1 MFLETDAPVRFPIL
15 LRNRLDN
22 RFCHIINHFICHAW
36 VDTDP
41 EGIIQ
46 DKLCCFQTA
55 GDAVGVCIAEL
66 IETRVFNDIAAEQ
79 ETGLNLM
86 IFDITRHI
94 ISIQAAFRLNA
105 DQEAEPGGLAVC
117 SRLGQDQ
124 LILIRLQCRMETF
137 PVMSTCFNKGGE
149 LFELLAADS
158 SLHIRH
164 LQVISKV
171 AVHIFVV
178 IALRKLTKLTVKTM
192 TAEVIM
198 TGRANAVA
206 APIAIRKNQTVEQ
219 RIVCIHATTLAHGH
233 VVRRIEA
240 AGADIA
246 PSAGITG
253 LSHR

>member
-1 MFLETDAPVRFPIL
+1 MQPARAGSTYPDKVPVPHG
-15 LRNRLDN
+15 DVPSYKS
-22 RFCHIINHFICHAW
+22 A
-36 VDTDP
+36 
-41 EGIIQ
+41 
-46 DKLCCFQTA
+46 CF
-55 GDAVGVCIAEL
+55 D
-66 IETRVFNDIAAEQ
+66 
-79 ETGLNLM
+79 
-86 IFDITRHI
+86 
-94 ISIQAAFRLNA
+94 
-105 DQEAEPGGLAVC
+105 
-117 SRLGQDQ
+117 
-124 LILIRLQCRMETF
+124 
-137 PVMSTCFNKGGE
+137 KGGE

-164 LQVISKV
+164 LQVIPKV

-178 IALRKLTKLTVKTM
+178 IALRKLTKLTIKTM

-253 LSHR
+253 LSIDGIGCTQGIAVILYQPEVVLLTEQTPAKSKGFPNV